1 MSQGPSSVDAATIEQ
16 TKQQIRGLVQQ
27 IAQLSRSEIEP
38 EQFYAEVLQKIV
50 TALAAVGGAVW
61 TITPDKRLK
70 LDYQININPQLLETD
85 SEDAQR
91 HLRLLQ
97 HVITSGEPKLAPPN
111 SGPAEPNAPGN
122 PTNALLVL
130 SPMQTSSSNISVFAA
145 PARAAR
151 SFRWL
156 A

>member
-1 MSQGPSSVDAATIEQ
+1 MSQGQVDAATIEQ

-27 IAQLSRSEIEP
+27 IAQLSRSDMDA

-70 LDYQININPQLLETD
+70 LDYQINIERGLLDTETEE
-85 SEDAQR
+85 SQQ

-97 HVITSGEPKLAPPN
+97 SVIRSGEATLAAPN
-111 SGPAEPNAPGN
+111 SGGSDPDSPGN

-130 SPMQTSSSNISVFAA
+130 APMQTDDSVEGVLEV
-145 PARAAR
+145 P
-151 SFRWL
+151 
-156 A
+156 